1 MMRVWKNW
9 TIHNILCHPISEL
22 FWLILRP
29 FSEQWADKVSGMIH
43 DSSIPCHK
51 SGTGRG

>member
-1 MMRVWKNW
+1 M
-9 TIHNILCHPISEL
+9 ISHPLSEI

-29 FSEQWADKVSGMIH
+29 FSEQWADKVSGIIH
-43 DSSIPCHK
+43 DSSIPHNE